1 MLQKLKSLF
10 TTAQARN
17 EASIFSKLEIPY
29 FNLSSDESYIKNL
42 TRRLPL
48 AAACISLRARKVRTT
63 KWRVIDSRGQ
73 EVRGRQLGVL
83 NKPNSFQ
90 SFEDI
95 LELMVWHLD
104 ALGNAYALRLGDNQK
119 DFSAMYLLNP
129 LRVQPYHIE
138 EMFITKYNYT
148 PLGSETMTFDPYEV
162 VHLKY
167 PNPEIA
173 CSGLGLVQ
181 QAEIL
186 LQKNLNRDSY
196 TESYYKNGALM
207 SGVFTSDA
215 ASLSTKQQE
224 QMQASFRSSL
234 SGVSNFFKVFFAWGG
249 FKFTP
254 ISTNNRDS
262 QDVEQSKHTHDVIL
276 AVFGVPG
283 ALLGFTDGVNF
294 SNAEIQER
302 IFINNTLIPLLERLE
317 QLITSEIIH
326 QINPSWKF
334 EFIKPAHENLTLKS
348 AWVSRCYQDGV
359 ISKEQYA
366 KLMGV
371 EADGVGKV
379 QGVNF
384 SQSQSQ
390 VV

>member
-29 FNLSSDESYIKNL
+29 FNLSSYESYIENL

-63 KWRVIDSRGQ
+63 RWRIVDSRGQ

-83 NKPNSFQ
+83 NRPNSFQ

-104 ALGNAYALRLGDNQK
+104 SVGNAYALRLGDKNTFQ
-119 DFSAMYLLNP
+119 AMYLLNP
-129 LRVQPYHIE
+129 LRIQPYHIE
-138 EMFITKYNYT
+138 EMFITKYDYR
-148 PLGSETMTFDPYEV
+148 PLGSESMTFQPFEV

-167 PNPEIA
+167 PNPKIS
-173 CSGLGLVQ
+173 CFGLGLVE

-196 TESYYKNGALM
+196 SESYYKNGALM
-207 SGVFTSDA
+207 SGVFTSDS

-224 QMQASFRSSL
+224 QMQVSFRSVF

-254 ISTNNRDS
+254 ISNNNRDS

-317 QLITSEIIH
+317 QLVTREIIH
-326 QINPSWKF
+326 QINPDWKF

-348 AWVSRCYQDGV
+348 VWVSRCYQDGV
-359 ISKEQYA
+359 ISKEQYG

-379 QGVNF
+379 QGVNI
-384 SQSQSQ
+384 SQS
-390 VV
+390 